1 MKSHRRKL
9 YFEIERNL
17 EMRERTQRVFLIL
30 ALASIFLFMFTACT
44 MNPTLYKDA
53 KGRDVVTLGGSLL
66 TKVKTESASI
76 TRPDGTVL
84 TYNRTG
90 KNEVSVPNAVIAG
103 SVAETLSG
111 DWLASDT
118 AATAAEVS
126 KTQINAEKLIKVTD
140 SNNAVKTAEILVPE

>member
-9 YFEIERNL
+9 YFEIERNQ

-30 ALASIFLFMFTACT
+30 ALASILLFMFTACT

-90 KNEVSVPNAVIAG
+90 KNEVSVPNAYIAG
-103 SVAETLSG
+103 QVA
-111 DWLASDT
+111 
-118 AATAAEVS
+118 
-126 KTQINAEKLIKVTD
+126 
-140 SNNAVKTAEILVPE
+140 